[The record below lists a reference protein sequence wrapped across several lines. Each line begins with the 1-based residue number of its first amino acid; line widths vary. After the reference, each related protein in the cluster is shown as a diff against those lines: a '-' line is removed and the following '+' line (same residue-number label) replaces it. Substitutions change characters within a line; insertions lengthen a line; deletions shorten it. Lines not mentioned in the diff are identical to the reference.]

1 MRAQVSAC
9 ADFVLTGRI
18 LLGAQNFFRSLLHSL
33 VARAPEI
40 FIWGCPVTARHAAG
54 QGAMQKFFL
63 SQPRS
68 SAVRAAFLC
77 PVAVC
82 SVLTARAVTFCD
94 RSLLQKLCRPRIKE
108 NIFLSLPRRSV
119 RAAGRAEIIF
129 LSQPSKRV
137 RTPCRFFLPQPCSSA
152 GSTEIFF
159 CAAFSVAA
167 QQTFFCCPVASEQ
180 QSARA
185 EIFFAQF
192 FLLSSGLIY
201 AEPF

>member
-1 MRAQVSAC
+1 
-9 ADFVLTGRI
+9 
-18 LLGAQNFFRSLLHSL
+18 
-33 VARAPEI
+33 
-40 FIWGCPVTARHAAG
+40 
-54 QGAMQKFFL
+54 MQKFFL

-94 RSLLQKLCRPRIKE
+94 RSLLQKLCRPRNKE

-137 RTPCRFFLPQPCSSA
+137 RTPCRFFFATTMLKCREHRNFLLCSFFGRCAANFLLLSGRIRA
-152 GSTEIFF
+152 AVCSCRNFF
-159 CAAFSVAA
+159 CAVFSFVVRSHLRR
-167 QQTFFCCPVASEQ
+167 TFLTFVV
-180 QSARA
+180 
-185 EIFFAQF
+185 FWN
-192 FLLSSGLIY
+192 LLL
-201 AEPF
+201 